1 MQAAWLPALFSPDST
16 IRPKIIRPRR
26 LRFRHALSLLSTP
39 TNGGRPFSISQ
50 APVLLSGR
58 HTEAF
63 GTTAPGDSV
72 SGADS
77 TSRRVLNGLADDAAT
92 RPNFLERVAIA
103 FAVAALGYEASEP
116 PRGVAWIARIRTQQK
131 GTYNDF
137 LTDTNFFLFFLG
149 QDIEGGFF

>member
-1 MQAAWLPALFSPDST
+1 MAWLPALFSPDST

-39 TNGGRPFSISQ
+39 TNGGRPLSTSSSPGSSQ
-50 APVLLSGR
+50 EHIPKGFLVPPRDYGIRDRLS
-58 HTEAF
+58 
-63 GTTAPGDSV
+63 
-72 SGADS
+72 
-77 TSRRVLNGLADDAAT
+77 SRRVPVGWLMTSWLA
-92 RPNFLERVAIA
+92 RQFLERVAIA

-137 LTDTNFFLFFLG
+137 LTDTNFFLFF
-149 QDIEGGFF
+149 